1 MGRKQVH
8 QYYSHRFKR
17 SRKVKNRQVRLCLVD
32 RLQQL
37 LKDLTNSWSIHWA
50 MRGMKCQ
57 NRDAGGQLLK
67 GQQGILLEFLGNGS
81 SGEHSQLQVTLRV
94 LR

>member
-37 LKDLTNSWSIHWA
+37 LKDLTDSWGVLWA
-50 MRGMKCQ
+50 VRGMKCQ
-57 NRDAGGQLLK
+57 DCDGSRQLLK
-67 GQQGILLEFLGNGS
+67 GQQGIPLEFLGNGS
-81 SGEHSQLQVTLRV
+81 SGEWRHEMSCDCF
-94 LR
+94 